1 MKNLLLTAFTLL
13 LSFNL
18 FAQEEV
24 KIGELK
30 EGKNVITANIS
41 DIKTEWGK
49 LIATQGNA
57 NTLDS
62 WTIVTDKDKGNGET
76 YHMLLAIAA
85 DKAVKVASI
94 LSFKDNAFFIKK
106 VAHGRLTYATTT
118 CAGCN
123 EACSPLQENGAF
135 ICSDCPPGNS
145 ECTKNSSVTNVK

>member
-1 MKNLLLTAFTLL
+1 MKHISTLFIPFFF
-13 LSFNL
+13 SVQL
-18 FAQEEV
+18 FAQEDV

-30 EGKNVITANIS
+30 EGKNVITTDIS
-41 DIKTEWGK
+41 AIKTEWGK

-62 WTIVTDKDKGNGET
+62 WIIVTDKDKGNGET

-85 DKAVKVASI
+85 DKAVKVASL
-94 LSFKDNAFFIKK
+94 LSLKDNSFYIKK

-123 EACSPLQENGAF
+123 EACSPAQENGDF
-135 ICSDCPPGNS
+135 ICTDCPPGNS
-145 ECTKNSSVTNVK
+145 ECTKNTSVTNVK